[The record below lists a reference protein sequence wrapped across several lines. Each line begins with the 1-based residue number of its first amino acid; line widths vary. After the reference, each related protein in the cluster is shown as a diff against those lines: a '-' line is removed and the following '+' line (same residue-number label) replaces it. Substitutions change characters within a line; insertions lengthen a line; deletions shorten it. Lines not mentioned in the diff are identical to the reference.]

1 MALNTFVSPL
11 MLLVLL
17 LLVCDLS
24 AGLAGPRALSDA
36 NPHPRFLLPLPP
48 KPCQTDD
55 LLGGLEQ
62 LAGPEVQGNHSAW
75 EEWLQELKTWRTQV
89 HESMSYSDQ
98 RFALHPWT
106 QRNFVSP
113 QMHPFDAAFYTQ
125 GKGYT
130 PEAWLD
136 GLLQRYGGIDS
147 LLLWVT

>member
-1 MALNTFVSPL
+1 MALHAYVFSK
-11 MLLVLL
+11 MLLFLL
-17 LLVCDLS
+17 LICNMSV
-24 AGLAGPRALSDA
+24 GLATHRALFQASRQ
-36 NPHPRFLLPLPP
+36 PRNILLPLPP
-48 KPCQTDD
+48 KPCQTDEPIA
-55 LLGGLEQ
+55 GLEQ
-62 LAGPEVQGNHSAW
+62 LAGPDEHGNHSAW
-75 EEWLQELKTWRTQV
+75 DEWLHELKIWRTQV

-136 GLLQRYGGIDS
+136 GLLQRYGGVDS